1 MRRVYSARASFA
13 GSYDTYYGVER
24 DELARM
30 IRAFWASVW
39 TNQAIAY
46 RREHGV
52 PHRDVEMVVIVQQQ
66 IDARSAGVAF
76 TTH

>member
-1 MRRVYSARASFA
+1 
-13 GSYDTYYGVER
+13 
-24 DELARM
+24 M